1 MLRSKSASRLL
12 GGAAAALL
20 LAADFSALHAGDEQF
35 QLPLPAAADA
45 SVTANFPTGDVPPAP
60 AAIPA
65 NTRWAQRNQ
74 QMQAAAAQGT
84 TGTPQFAGYAQQPVA
99 AAQQPFDLSPQPAA
113 TQTANGYRP
122 QVPQAPQANG
132 AYLAQN
138 STGAYPAPAATS
150 AYPAPA
156 ANGAFGAPPANGQ
169 YMAQTQRQPFSGKFT
184 PGTSRGGVI
193 PDLTNLPEAEQV
205 KTPGQLPKVTQIM
218 PFLDYEPDPK
228 VAAQDPCQNLCP
240 RPDGAPCK
248 TADGKGPECPIEVQL
263 SNGPFEPRVFPASTY
278 TWQASNVFYQPLYF
292 EDPDLERYGHAWPFF
307 IQPVVSAVRF
317 TTQAVGIPYQM
328 TIDPCCCRVYPL
340 GYYRPGECAPKL
352 FYQIPWNTEAAAVE
366 AGTIAGVYFLFPH
379 SAWSTAGGIASP

>member
-1 MLRSKSASRLL
+1 MLRSKSVSRLL

-20 LAADFSALHAGDEQF
+20 LAADLTGLRAGDEQF
-35 QLPLPAAADA
+35 QLPLPANADPA
-45 SVTANFPTGDVPPAP
+45 VTANFPTGDVPPAP
-60 AAIPA
+60 AAAPA

-84 TGTPQFAGYAQQPVA
+84 MGTPQYAGYAQQPVA
-99 AAQQPFDLSPQPAA
+99 SPQQPMDLSPAA

-122 QVPQAPQANG
+122 QMVPAPQPNGVYPTPAASGAYTAPSANG
-132 AYLAQN
+132 AYM
-138 STGAYPAPAATS
+138 
-150 AYPAPA
+150 APA
-156 ANGAFGAPPANGQ
+156 ANGA
-169 YMAQTQRQPFSGKFT
+169 YMAQASQRLPFSGRFNSST
-184 PGTSRGGVI
+184 ARPGVI
-193 PDLTNLPEAEQV
+193 PDNLPEAEQV
-205 KTPGQLPKVTQIM
+205 KTPSQLPKVTQIM

-228 VAAQDPCQNLCP
+228 VAAEDPCQNLCP

-248 TADGKGPECPIEVQL
+248 TADGKGPECPNEVQL

-307 IQPVVSAVRF
+307 IQPIVSSLRF
-317 TTQAVGIPYQM
+317 TVQSIGIPYQM

-340 GYYRPGECAPKL
+340 GFYRPGECAPKL

-366 AGTIAGVYFLFPH
+366 AGSIAGVYFLFPH